1 MEARRIHQLVETDG
15 EITVRGLPCKR
26 GQQVEMILLL
36 DEEAKAAGEL
46 PTAQDLLG
54 SGLVGMW
61 ADRTDIGDSSGFART
76 LRARALRGSPSP

>member
-36 DEEAKAAGEL
+36 DAEAEAARQL
-46 PTAQDLLG
+46 PTVRDLLS

-61 ADRTDIGDSSGFART
+61 ADRTDIRDSSDFAHS
-76 LRARALRGSPSP
+76 LRARALRGASLP